1 MSMDRQRTAKGQ
13 VWEPHGLSPYAS
25 AKWPLLFSARMECQ
39 KFISLNGIFCCV
51 WADWLTVADWYQ
63 CLHFSTTSATVIR
76 AQMSF
81 ITQRL
86 RLHLFNLLVVSMGFI
101 VFKTVINGILNQC
114 KPCFFI
120 RDCFIGNLLDSSVM
134 QSYAAFILRWNLYP
148 RQAHYMKLN
157 VASFTISSIAIA
169 L

>member
-13 VWEPHGLSPYAS
+13 VWEPHGLSPHAS
-25 AKWPLLFSARMECQ
+25 AKWPLLFSGHMECL
-39 KFISLNGIFCCV
+39 KYISSNGIFLCV
-51 WADWLTVADWYQ
+51 WSAWLSEVFA
-63 CLHFSTTSATVIR
+63 FSTTSATVIR

-101 VFKTVINGILNQC
+101 VFKTVINRIHSQC

-120 RDCFIGNLLDSSVM
+120 RDYFIGNLLDSVAISCSQCLPLLCSHSCFHSQM
-134 QSYAAFILRWNLYP
+134 KPFILIK
-148 RQAHYMKLN
+148 HTTG
-157 VASFTISSIAIA
+157 S
-169 L
+169 